1 MASGLLKLTIRAMEA
16 NILFRL
22 PLTNS
27 IIYLFN
33 LPMEPMT
40 CRCAV
45 GTCGQDCAEAARFSA
60 AMTSFTHL
68 EEKIEVRWSRRMRK

>member
-1 MASGLLKLTIRAMEA
+1 MTLASGLLKLAIRAIEA

-40 CRCAV
+40 CSCAA
-45 GTCGQDCAEAARFSA
+45 GACGQDSAEVVQFSA
-60 AMTSFTHL
+60 AMIFLTHL
-68 EEKIEVRWSRRMRK
+68 EEKIEVRW